1 MIIWKQWF
9 TSVSDTGMEV
19 YFKLAYFNE
28 WSHSAVGQSAYVIM
42 PNFAKLIA
50 IPFPFKNN
58 SQDCFNNFLISILYF
73 ITCQYKHHL
82 STDQIDLELGS
93 HHYRTYLI
101 TLATV
106 D

>member
-1 MIIWKQWF
+1 
-9 TSVSDTGMEV
+9 MEV

-28 WSHSAVGQSAYVIM
+28 LSHSAVGQSTYAIM
-42 PNFAKLIA
+42 PSFAKLIA
-50 IPFPFKNN
+50 ITFPLKKYRN

-93 HHYRTYLI
+93 HHSRTYLI

>member
-28 WSHSAVGQSAYVIM
+28 WSQSAVGQSAYVIM

-50 IPFPFKNN
+50 ISFPFK
-58 SQDCFNNFLISILYF
+58 
-73 ITCQYKHHL
+73 K
-82 STDQIDLELGS
+82 
-93 HHYRTYLI
+93 
-101 TLATV
+101 
-106 D
+106 

>member
-9 TSVSDTGMEV
+9 TSVSDTVYFYFMDYIYIYIYIYNVYLYLYFMEV

-50 IPFPFKNN
+50 IPFPFK
-58 SQDCFNNFLISILYF
+58 
-73 ITCQYKHHL
+73 K
-82 STDQIDLELGS
+82 
-93 HHYRTYLI
+93 
-101 TLATV
+101 
-106 D
+106 

>member
-42 PNFAKLIA
+42 PNFAKIIA
-50 IPFPFKNN
+50 IPFPFQKIIAKTVLTIFYYLFCILLLV
-58 SQDCFNNFLISILYF
+58 SIS
-73 ITCQYKHHL
+73 ITCQ
-82 STDQIDLELGS
+82 
-93 HHYRTYLI
+93 LI
-101 TLATV
+101 RLILN
-106 D
+106 

>member
-42 PNFAKLIA
+42 PSVAKLIA
-50 IPFPFKNN
+50 IPFPFKK
-58 SQDCFNNFLISILYF
+58 IIA
-73 ITCQYKHHL
+73 K
-82 STDQIDLELGS
+82 
-93 HHYRTYLI
+93 
-101 TLATV
+101 TV
-106 D
+106 LTIF

>member
-1 MIIWKQWF
+1 MPLSLTFNYYNFLIIASYVSVIIWKQWF

-50 IPFPFKNN
+50 IPFPFK
-58 SQDCFNNFLISILYF
+58 
-73 ITCQYKHHL
+73 K
-82 STDQIDLELGS
+82 
-93 HHYRTYLI
+93 
-101 TLATV
+101 
-106 D
+106 

>member
-19 YFKLAYFNE
+19 YSKLAYFNE

-50 IPFPFKNN
+50 IPFCRSPA
-58 SQDCFNNFLISILYF
+58 SSSGDVETSMEV
-73 ITCQYKHHL
+73 
-82 STDQIDLELGS
+82 TDK
-93 HHYRTYLI
+93 
-101 TLATV
+101 
-106 D
+106 